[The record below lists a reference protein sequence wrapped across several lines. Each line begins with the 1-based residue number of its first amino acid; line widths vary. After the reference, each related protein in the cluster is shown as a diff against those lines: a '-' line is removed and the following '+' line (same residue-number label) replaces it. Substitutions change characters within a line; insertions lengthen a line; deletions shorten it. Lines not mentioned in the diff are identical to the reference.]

1 MHYVFLQNAL
11 TFATD
16 SLLVGSTV
24 YFGVGLGL
32 HLKQKWDELEVPVK
46 TSAPAQLPAATVPVL
61 ESSAIP
67 VEAVAIPDGFLEE
80 RAELEEVA
88 IDPLDL

>member
-1 MHYVFLQNAL
+1 MHYVFLQNVL

-32 HLKQKWDELEVPVK
+32 HLKQKWDELEIPSKAV
-46 TSAPAQLPAATVPVL
+46 AQLPAATVPIL

-67 VEAVAIPDGFLEE
+67 VEAVAI
-80 RAELEEVA
+80 AEKEEVRV
-88 IDPLDL
+88 DLE

>member
-1 MHYVFLQNAL
+1 MHYVFLQQAL

-32 HLKQKWDELEVPVK
+32 HLKQKWDEFEVPAK
-46 TSAPAQLPAATVPVL
+46 APAQLPSASVPIL

-67 VEAVAIPDGFLEE
+67 VEAIAIPEMEE
-80 RAELEEVA
+80 IQV
-88 IDPLDL
+88 DLGE

>member
-1 MHYVFLQNAL
+1 MHYVFLQQAL

-32 HLKQKWDELEVPVK
+32 HLKQKWDKLEVPTK
-46 TSAPAQLPAATVPVL
+46 ALAQLPAATVPIL

-67 VEAVAIPDGFLEE
+67 VEAIAIPQMEE
-80 RAELEEVA
+80 IRVDAEEQ
-88 IDPLDL
+88 

>member
-32 HLKQKWDELEVPVK
+32 HLKQKWDAIEIPSK
-46 TSAPAQLPAATVPVL
+46 SSQMAQLPAATVPIL

-67 VEAVAIPDGFLEE
+67 VEAVAIEE
-80 RAELEEVA
+80 KEEVRV
-88 IDPLDL
+88 DLE

>member
-1 MHYVFLQNAL
+1 MHYVFLQQVL

-16 SLLVGSTV
+16 SLLVGGTA
-24 YFGVGLGL
+24 YLGVGLGL

-67 VEAVAIPDGFLEE
+67 VEAVAIEE
-80 RAELEEVA
+80 RKEMEELRVDSA
-88 IDPLDL
+88 DS